1 MRNILTAATIAT
13 TMTFGAALLAPTLAL
28 AYTSK
33 EDCESYE
40 GVGNCKNCPQGA
52 GDPGWHK
59 KSVCNSLVVAPPS
72 STVLTHKLPQSTTD
86 GKAVNKQALPST
98 QPQK

>member
-13 TMTFGAALLAPTLAL
+13 TMTFGAALLVPTLAL

-33 EDCESYE
+33 ADCESYE
-40 GVGNCKNCPQGA
+40 GSGNCANCPQGA

-59 KSVCNSLVVAPPS
+59 KSVCGALVVAPSS
-72 STVLTHKLPQSTTD
+72 STVLNHKVPQTTTD
-86 GKAVNKQALPST
+86 GKAINKQALPST